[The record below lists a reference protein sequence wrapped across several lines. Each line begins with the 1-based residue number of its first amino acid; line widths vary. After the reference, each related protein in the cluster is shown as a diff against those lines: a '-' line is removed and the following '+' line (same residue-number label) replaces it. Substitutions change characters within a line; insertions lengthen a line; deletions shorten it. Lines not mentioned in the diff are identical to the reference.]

1 MPSRL
6 GSFEELVLLS
16 ACGLGEDAYA
26 VSIHERIV
34 ETGGRD
40 ASMGAVYTSLDRL
53 EKKGY
58 LRSRLGA
65 ATPKQGGRRKRFYE
79 ITGSGMNALS
89 TVRSV
94 RQSLRELIDGRMQ
107 PGLES

>member
-1 MPSRL
+1 MATPL

-34 ETGGRD
+34 EKGGRD
-40 ASMGAVYTSLDRL
+40 ASMGAVYTALDRL
-53 EKKGY
+53 EQKGY

-65 ATPKQGGRRKRFYE
+65 VTPRQGGRRKRYYK
-79 ITGSGMNALS
+79 ITGSGVKALS
-89 TVRSV
+89 TVHTV
-94 RQSLRELIDGRMQ
+94 RKSLRELIDIPRQLGIE
-107 PGLES
+107 P